1 MAGEIIGEIIM
12 FGVEMGLEAAGGGG
26 DGKEKSGCG
35 CVVALVIIIGGL
47 IALYYSCKS

>member
-12 FGVEMGLEAAGGGG
+12 FGVEMGLEAAGDNDKKGGY
-26 DGKEKSGCG
+26 CG
-35 CVVALVIIIGGL
+35 CIVGLLIVVGGL